1 MAEVFDHEGMNRITV
16 FAALA
21 LLEED
26 AVEEELLS
34 CWPGCDIAHTA
45 AKSVNNL
52 LELSAQRIAVI
63 VDVRVIRSLNGR

>member
-34 CWPGCDIAHTA
+34 LWPGCDIAHTA
-45 AKSVNNL
+45 AKSVNNKTL
-52 LELSAQRIAVI
+52 VI
-63 VDVRVIRSLNGR
+63 DLYHTVVTPLTSH

>member
-45 AKSVNNL
+45 AKSVNNKTL
-52 LELSAQRIAVI
+52 VI
-63 VDVRVIRSLNGR
+63 DLYHTVVTPLTSH

>member
-1 MAEVFDHEGMNRITV
+1 MMAEVFDHEGMNRITV

-34 CWPGCDIAHTA
+34 RWSGCDIAHTA
-45 AKSVNNL
+45 AKSVNNKTL
-52 LELSAQRIAVI
+52 VI
-63 VDVRVIRSLNGR
+63 DLYHTVVTPLTSH

>member
-34 CWPGCDIAHTA
+34 RPGCALAH
-45 AKSVNNL
+45 
-52 LELSAQRIAVI
+52 IAVTKANRI
-63 VDVRVIRSLNGR
+63 TRVIDLYHTNRSFVNKPNPRAIL

>member
-1 MAEVFDHEGMNRITV
+1 MMAEVFDHEGMNRITV

-34 CWPGCDIAHTA
+34 RWPGCDIAHTA
-45 AKSVNNL
+45 AKSVNNKTL
-52 LELSAQRIAVI
+52 VI
-63 VDVRVIRSLNGR
+63 DLYHTVVTPLTSH

>member
-1 MAEVFDHEGMNRITV
+1 MMAEVFDHEGMNRITV

-45 AKSVNNL
+45 AKSVNNKTL
-52 LELSAQRIAVI
+52 VI
-63 VDVRVIRSLNGR
+63 DLYHTVVTPLTSH

>member
-1 MAEVFDHEGMNRITV
+1 MMAEVFDHEGMNRITV

-34 CWPGCDIAHTA
+34 LWPGCDIAHTA
-45 AKSVNNL
+45 AKSVNNKTL
-52 LELSAQRIAVI
+52 VI
-63 VDVRVIRSLNGR
+63 DLYHTVVTPLTSH